1 MRFLLDAH
9 VFLWY
14 ISEDKRLKATHTDLI
29 EDIENEVY
37 LSVISVWEAAI
48 KQVQRKLQMPAS
60 AGVYLPAARRKHN
73 MLPLTFDEAS
83 IRHLSQLPRIHN
95 DSFDRMLICQAIE
108 NDLTLVS
115 DDRNIKRYPV
125 RVI

>member
-1 MRFLLDAH
+1 
-9 VFLWY
+9 
-14 ISEDKRLKATHTDLI
+14 
-29 EDIENEVY
+29 
-37 LSVISVWEAAI
+37 
-48 KQVQRKLQMPAS
+48 MPAS

-95 DSFDRMLICQAIE
+95 DPFDRMLICQAIE